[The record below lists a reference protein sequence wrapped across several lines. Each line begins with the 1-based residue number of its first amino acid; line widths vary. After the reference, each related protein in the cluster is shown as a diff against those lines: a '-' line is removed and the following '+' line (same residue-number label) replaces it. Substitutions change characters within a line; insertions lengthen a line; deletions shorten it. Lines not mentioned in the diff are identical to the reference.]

1 MPSSTSSSRPD
12 PVYQRPIVDLG
23 ASGWLA
29 LVLGVLLVGA
39 FEAWARI
46 DQGIPSGDYRNSPGA
61 WAEQRRRIDRGEG
74 DAWVFTG
81 SSRVK
86 FDVQL
91 PVWEQMDGNRTR
103 SAR

>member
-1 MPSSTSSSRPD
+1 MPSSTSNSSSTHSRAE
-12 PVYQRPIVDLG
+12 PVYQRPVIELG

-29 LVLGVLLVGA
+29 LALALLLVGA

-46 DQGIPSGDYRNSPGA
+46 DLGIPSGDYRNSPGA

-91 PVWEQMDGNRTR
+91 PVWERLWSPR
-103 SAR
+103 